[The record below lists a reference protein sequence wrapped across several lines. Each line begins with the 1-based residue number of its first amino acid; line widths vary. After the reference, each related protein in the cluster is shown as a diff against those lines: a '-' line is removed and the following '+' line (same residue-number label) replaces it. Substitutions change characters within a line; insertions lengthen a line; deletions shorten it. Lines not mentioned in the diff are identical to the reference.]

1 MPASTTLNAMIFV
14 AETETKELYVFQT
27 VEAAVA
33 ACEGLD
39 VEAAVW
45 IFWDSEGNPLEPEFS
60 VPNKRGLFS
69 VQNGRYHLVPARTER
84 YAPLLGALEEIRFI
98 DGGGIFK
105 TIEEVRAYL
114 IRHSMRMP

>member
-1 MPASTTLNAMIFV
+1 MIFV

-45 IFWDSEGNPLEPEFS
+45 IFWDSEGKSLEPEFS
-60 VPNKRGLFS
+60 VPNKRGFFG
-69 VQNGRYHLVPARTER
+69 VQNGTYHLVPARTEH
-84 YAPLLGALEEIRFI
+84 YAPLLEALDEIRFI
-98 DGGGIFK
+98 DGDGIFK
-105 TIEEVRAYL
+105 TTEEVRAYL
-114 IRHSMRMP
+114 TRHSTRMPRDGAV